1 MTSDSSSSRGG
12 HQTAVWPWL
21 LLPLV
26 TLAMFFALR
35 SLRDAAEART
45 ASAPSETGIEIPA
58 SPLP

>member
-1 MTSDSSSSRGG
+1 MASDSPNPSGG
-12 HQTAVWPWL
+12 RQTAIWPWL

>member
-1 MTSDSSSSRGG
+1 MASDSPNPSGG
-12 HQTAVWPWL
+12 RQTAIWPWL

-35 SLRDAAEART
+35 SLRDAAEARPVPAAT
-45 ASAPSETGIEIPA
+45 EPGVEIPV